1 MASIHKTGNPYQMAW
16 PYPLGTKLCSCE
28 NRNLLIAHFSKLG
41 WLFGSKR
48 VKFKPK
54 GIVRCLCGV
63 TQKTESFIFYVS
75 IISFAVHKTD
85 AGWMLVTLS

>member
-16 PYPLGTKLCSCE
+16 LCPLDTKLCSCE
-28 NRNLLIAHFSKLG
+28 NRNLIAHCSKSG
-41 WLFGSKR
+41 WLFGSKS

-54 GIVRCLCGV
+54 GIVRCLCNV